1 MNERRFSPCRGVC
14 SATAL
19 GDAICAGCGRT
30 AEEVL
35 TWNQMDAEQRTAV
48 WERIEARSESV

>member
-19 GDAICAGCGRT
+19 GDPVCAGCGRT
-30 AEEVL
+30 EVEVL
-35 TWNQMDAEQRTAV
+35 TWNQMDAEQREAV
-48 WERIEARSESV
+48 WRRIEAADDTL